1 MKFIKCPLSD
11 SRLFPFA
18 AVCSLVLLLLSI
30 AMTGQAVSS
39 TAETKKPEKVT
50 FNFVDV
56 DITAVTKFISE
67 ITGKNFIFDEKV
79 KGKITIIAPTKL
91 SIGDAYTLFTSVL
104 ELKGLTVVPSGLEA
118 YKIVPSIEAKQRGLR
133 ISTDGMPLDESYI
146 ARLISFQYI
155 SADDAL
161 KFLQPLVSKDGYI
174 SIFGPGNLLLAV
186 DSGLNIEKILSLIE
200 HIDKPSSAEI
210 PEVIRLKNASAET
223 ITKLLN
229 EGFAKGKTARVP
241 GQQAPLDGAM
251 AVADQR
257 LNAIILF
264 GDQSVRES
272 IKLLISII
280 DTPSPETMGRIN
292 VYFLENADATELAK
306 VLEVMLKGQQSPKQ
320 TPAAAPGSQTT
331 PFEAAGGISITP
343 DKATN
348 SLLIVASPADY
359 QNLSQIIKQLDK
371 RRKQVFVEA
380 MIIEASIDKLKE
392 LGTQW
397 RAAVTHNGEPVAIGG
412 VGTMDATTLQS
423 IITGLAGMSIGGMG
437 NFFNVPVTSVDPT
450 TGAVTSSSLKVPGFA
465 ALFSLNEFKDVV
477 NVLSTPQLLTSD
489 NKEAEIIVG
498 ENVPFISQT
507 QTSTSTGVA
516 IPGIMNSIV
525 RQDVGIKLTI
535 TPQITEGD
543 YVKLDIYQEISSVKQ
558 DSTAILI
565 SVGPTTTKRSTKTS
579 VVVKDDQTVVIG
591 GLIQERDEETI
602 TKIPLL
608 GDLPLLGYLF
618 KQTSVDKKR
627 TNLLVF
633 LTPHI
638 IKEAETLARIT
649 EKKQKEMAVARNQ
662 YAEGELLIK
671 FKEGVTEDKAL
682 SIISEKGASVI
693 KFDGK
698 TNLYNIKLRK
708 AQPVEEALKEFMS
721 IPEVLYTEPN
731 FVFSVKY

>member
-1 MKFIKCPLSD
+1 MKFIKYPLSGLGI
-11 SRLFPFA
+11 SSFSVA
-18 AVCSLVLLLLSI
+18 CSLVLLLLSVE
-30 AMTGQAVSS
+30 MTVPAASS
-39 TAETKKPEKVT
+39 AAETKKSEKVT

-91 SIGDAYTLFTSVL
+91 SIDDAYTLFTSVL
-104 ELKGLTVVPSGLEA
+104 ELKGLTVVPSGLDA

-146 ARLISFQYI
+146 ARLISLQYI
-155 SADDAL
+155 TAEDAL

-186 DSGLNIEKILSLIE
+186 DSGLNIEKILSLVE

-210 PEVIRLKNASAET
+210 PEVIRLKNANAET
-223 ITKLLN
+223 IAKLLN
-229 EGFAKGKTARVP
+229 EGFAKGKTGRVA
-241 GQQAPLDGAM
+241 GQQAPMDGAM

-272 IKLLISII
+272 IKILISII

-306 VLEVMLKGQQSPKQ
+306 VLEVMLKGQQTTKQ
-320 TPAAAPGSQTT
+320 SPAAAPGTQVA

-380 MIIEASIDKLKE
+380 MIIEASIDKLKDI
-392 LGTQW
+392 GTQW

-412 VGTMDATTLQS
+412 VGTMDASTLQS
-423 IITGLAGMSIGGMG
+423 IITGLAGMSMGGMG
-437 NFFNVPVTSVDPT
+437 NFFNVPVTTVDPT
-450 TGAVTSSSLKVPGFA
+450 SGEPTTSTLKVPGFA
-465 ALFSLNEFKDVV
+465 ALFSLSEFKDIV

-516 IPGIMNSIV
+516 IPGILNSIV

-565 SVGPTTTKRSTKTS
+565 TLGPTTTKRSTKTS

-591 GLIQERDEETI
+591 GLIQERDEETT
-602 TKIPLL
+602 TKVPLL
-608 GDLPLLGYLF
+608 GDIPVIGYLF
-618 KQTSVDKKR
+618 KQTSVDKKK

-638 IKEAETLARIT
+638 IKEAESLARIT
-649 EKKQKEMAVARNQ
+649 GEKQREMAVARNQ

-671 FKEGVTEDKAL
+671 FKEGVTEDKTL
-682 SIISEKGASVI
+682 SIISGKGASVI
-693 KFDGK
+693 KFDAK
-698 TNLYNIKLRK
+698 TGFYHINLRK
-708 AQPVEEALKEFMS
+708 SQPVEEALKDFMS
-721 IPEVLYTEPN
+721 VPEVLYTEPN
-731 FVFSVKY
+731 YTFRMRY